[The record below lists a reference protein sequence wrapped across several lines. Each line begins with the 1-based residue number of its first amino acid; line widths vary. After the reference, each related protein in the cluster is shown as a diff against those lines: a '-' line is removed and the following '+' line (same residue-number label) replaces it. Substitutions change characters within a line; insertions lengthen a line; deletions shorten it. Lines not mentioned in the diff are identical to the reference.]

1 MSNICPL
8 IAAKNLAD
16 EEVGLWV
23 RDLATFEKEAV
34 PIAPAWVVPTSFLA
48 EIAEQTHLFTEL
60 SKIYAVVNWQNST
73 SIQAAAIK
81 IIHIIRQLKVPE
93 IQLKGFSA
101 AYKKWFDGLFLSV
114 RPSFIRQ
121 TKKTQHLSEL
131 NVKGEANLLES
142 LLHVLSHCYQ
152 AEFLQER
159 YQEWQAGIKLPAA
172 LLLQQMI
179 DAESS
184 GVGMVLE
191 LHGQAHPVV
200 MLYSIWGITENWPEL
215 QQHGDIFE
223 VETKAWRIIR
233 RQMNV
238 KSKQWVRQ
246 IDKLSHVAVA
256 EHLQHYPSL
265 TDEGA
270 IAIAKLIHQ
279 AQKRHFGTQLID
291 WAAERTQAFILDIRP
306 VPDIFHAATSFSPF
320 ASPSH
325 THAQAAQ
332 PLTATKL
339 FVSVADPQQSKTEI
353 ALADGIGL
361 LRSEFTYTHLQTH
374 PKQLMKTGKSE
385 QIKASLARTVVSFHA
400 QLPNVPII
408 FRSQNF
414 TSNELASLK
423 DGPDHEPK
431 EANPYLGYRGAVRMI
446 HDYSLFDIELDALR
460 DAHEQG
466 VNDLGMMLP
475 FIRSTGELA
484 ILLHHFQKVE
494 YGSHHFLKLWMQCN
508 TPENILNLEQ
518 YCQKGLAGF
527 SLNVQTI
534 SSLAT
539 GIDPDHP
546 DLGHLY
552 PLDVQLLTP
561 LITHAQRITAKHH
574 LPLHL
579 HLENFHPEL
588 LRLAVELGLEAVVV
602 KPRDLVQ
609 SRQAIVEAE
618 AAKIVGKNF

>member
-1 MSNICPL
+1 
-8 IAAKNLAD
+8 
-16 EEVGLWV
+16 
-23 RDLATFEKEAV
+23 
-34 PIAPAWVVPTSFLA
+34 
-48 EIAEQTHLFTEL
+48 
-60 SKIYAVVNWQNST
+60 
-73 SIQAAAIK
+73 
-81 IIHIIRQLKVPE
+81 
-93 IQLKGFSA
+93 
-101 AYKKWFDGLFLSV
+101 
-114 RPSFIRQ
+114 
-121 TKKTQHLSEL
+121 
-131 NVKGEANLLES
+131 
-142 LLHVLSHCYQ
+142 
-152 AEFLQER
+152 
-159 YQEWQAGIKLPAA
+159 
-172 LLLQQMI
+172 
-179 DAESS
+179 
-184 GVGMVLE
+184 
-191 LHGQAHPVV
+191 
-200 MLYSIWGITENWPEL
+200 
-215 QQHGDIFE
+215 
-223 VETKAWRIIR
+223 
-233 RQMNV
+233 
-238 KSKQWVRQ
+238 
-246 IDKLSHVAVA
+246 
-256 EHLQHYPSL
+256 
-265 TDEGA
+265 
-270 IAIAKLIHQ
+270 
-279 AQKRHFGTQLID
+279 
-291 WAAERTQAFILDIRP
+291 
-306 VPDIFHAATSFSPF
+306 
-320 ASPSH
+320 
-325 THAQAAQ
+325 
-332 PLTATKL
+332 
-339 FVSVADPQQSKTEI
+339 
-353 ALADGIGL
+353 
-361 LRSEFTYTHLQTH
+361 
-374 PKQLMKTGKSE
+374 MKTGKSE